1 MSNVSTPPGRGGRL
15 KITRCLHLE
24 QILGFSSSQAKA
36 SSRLPGRPAW
46 FGRGVWRGGRAS
58 QGGTPGATCAR
69 GPNAHVR
76 SRRQATGQPR
86 KPSVATRWTEPGR
99 GAGTAAALSVPRMGA
114 ARGAAPPAPLPSHVS
129 GAESPTQQPR
139 EGAQEAGAWRPGHG
153 RPQEQGRV
161 SSRLC
166 GFRQA
171 LPLSGPRRSAPEPW
185 SGAGRPA
192 PIPVSPGAGWAGNR
206 RAVAPLHALVSLSA
220 ENGCCAVR
228 RADRRVL
235 HFTGAEIGDQG

>member
-99 GAGTAAALSVPRMGA
+99 GAGTAAALCAKDGRSAGGRPSRSPSFPCFWGRVTDPAALGGGSGGRGLAAWPREAPGA
-114 ARGAAPPAPLPSHVS
+114 GQSQPSTVWLQASPAPLWASAERARALERGRQTGSHPRFAWGRVGREQTRCGPSPCFSFTFCRKWVLRC
-129 GAESPTQQPR
+129 A
-139 EGAQEAGAWRPGHG
+139 
-153 RPQEQGRV
+153 QGR
-161 SSRLC
+161 S
-166 GFRQA
+166 
-171 LPLSGPRRSAPEPW
+171 
-185 SGAGRPA
+185 
-192 PIPVSPGAGWAGNR
+192 
-206 RAVAPLHALVSLSA
+206 
-220 ENGCCAVR
+220 
-228 RADRRVL
+228 
-235 HFTGAEIGDQG
+235 

>member
-114 ARGAAPPAPLPSHVS
+114 ARGPPLPLPFLPMFLGPSHRPS
-129 GAESPTQQPR
+129 SPGRGLRRPEPGGLATGGPRSRAESALDCVASGKPCPSLGLG
-139 EGAQEAGAWRPGHG
+139 GARP
-153 RPQEQGRV
+153 
-161 SSRLC
+161 SL
-166 GFRQA
+166 
-171 LPLSGPRRSAPEPW
+171 
-185 SGAGRPA
+185 GAGRQTGSHPRFA
-192 PIPVSPGAGWAGNR
+192 WGRVGREQTRCGPSPCFSFTFCRKWVLR
-206 RAVAPLHALVSLSA
+206 
-220 ENGCCAVR
+220 CA
-228 RADRRVL
+228 
-235 HFTGAEIGDQG
+235 QGRS

>member
-161 SSRLC
+161 SPRLWL
-166 GFRQA
+166 QA
-171 LPLSGPRRSAPEPW
+171 S
-185 SGAGRPA
+185 PA
-192 PIPVSPGAGWAGNR
+192 PLWA
-206 RAVAPLHALVSLSA
+206 SA
-220 ENGCCAVR
+220 ERARALERGRQTGSHPRFAWGRVGREQTRCGPSLCFSFTFCRKWVLRCA
-228 RADRRVL
+228 
-235 HFTGAEIGDQG
+235 QGRS